1 LNLSYQQQGPRAGGS
16 GGIWVGKRDAVRDVF
31 DHDQDVF
38 SERSEVMRVLMTVI
52 VSLTLAPVALA
63 HDLFIFPSNGQSQDQ
78 QDQDEFQCMRA
89 ATRQSGFDPMQTPT
103 AATRPPETQG
113 GVGQGAL
120 RGALLGTAVGAATG
134 NTRQGARAGAVGGGL
149 LGGMRRA
156 DSNAQQD
163 QWARE
168 QVANYQRDRN
178 NWNRAFTACME
189 SRGYTVR

>member
-134 NTRQGARAGAVGGGL
+134 NTRQGARAGACAGQTA
-149 LGGMRRA
+149 MRSRTSGRGSRSQITSVIA
-156 DSNAQQD
+156 ITGTGHLQPA
-163 QWARE
+163 WKA
-168 QVANYQRDRN
+168 VATR
-178 NWNRAFTACME
+178 
-189 SRGYTVR
+189 SVRG